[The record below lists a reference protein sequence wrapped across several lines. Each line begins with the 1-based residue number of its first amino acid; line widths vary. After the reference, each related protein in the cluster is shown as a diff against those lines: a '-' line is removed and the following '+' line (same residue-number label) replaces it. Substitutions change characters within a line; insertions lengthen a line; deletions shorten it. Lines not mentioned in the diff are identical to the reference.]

1 VAPVRRLTKILIA
14 IGAAIVLLAAL
25 AFAGWYF
32 FLKSD
37 PEPRVS
43 IKKTSVAEGGALNGT
58 YRVSPGDANSIVG
71 YRVQEVLAAVGFES
85 TATGRTS
92 DITGSFTIEGVTVK
106 DVNVTANLLSL
117 KSDRDMRDNRI
128 KTLGL
133 ESEKFPESKFVLAQ
147 PINFQSIPKAG
158 ETVKATAVGDFTLHG
173 GDATGVDPPRRAL
186 GRARHPGHRE
196 SQRQIRGLSDGGAEH
211 RQLRLREGRGR
222 DGVPDLLPQGL
233 GAIEAPRRRG

>member
-1 VAPVRRLTKILIA
+1 VRRLTKILIA
-14 IGAAIVLLAAL
+14 VGAAVVLLAAL

-37 PEPRVS
+37 TEPRVA
-43 IKKTSVAEGGALNGT
+43 IKKTPVAEGGALDGT
-58 YRVSPGDANSIVG
+58 YRVGPGDANSIVG
-71 YRVQEVLAAVGFES
+71 YRVQEMLAAVGFES

-92 DITGSFTIEGVTVK
+92 DITGSFTIEGMTVK
-106 DVNVTANLLSL
+106 DVNVTANLLTL

-147 PINFQSIPKAG
+147 PVNFQSIPKAG

-173 GDATGVDPPRRAL
+173 VTRRVSIPL
-186 GRARHPGHRE
+186 
-196 SQRQIRGLSDGGAEH
+196 
-211 RQLRLREGRGR
+211 EGRWDGR
-222 DGVPDLLPQGL
+222 DIQVIGNLNVKFGDYQM
-233 GAIEAPRRRG
+233 EAPNIANFVSVKDEGEMEFQIFFRKV

>member
-1 VAPVRRLTKILIA
+1 MRRLTKILIA
-14 IGAAIVLLAAL
+14 IGATIVVLLAL

-37 PEPRVS
+37 PAPRVS
-43 IKKTSVAEGGALNGT
+43 IKKTPVSEGGALDGT
-58 YRVSPGDANSIVG
+58 YRVSPGDPNSIVG
-71 YRVQEVLAAVGFES
+71 YRVQEMLAAVGFET

-92 DITGSFTIEGVTVK
+92 EITGTFTIQGMTVK

-117 KSDRDMRDNRI
+117 KSDREMRDNRI

-147 PINFQSIPKAG
+147 PINFQSVPKAG

-173 GDATGVDPPRRAL
+173 LTRRVSIPL
-186 GRARHPGHRE
+186 
-196 SQRQIRGLSDGGAEH
+196 
-211 RQLRLREGRGR
+211 EGRWDGR
-222 DGVPDLLPQGL
+222 DIQVIGNLHIKFGDYQM
-233 GAIEAPRRRG
+233 EAPNLANFVSVKDEGEMEFQIFFRKA

>member
-1 VAPVRRLTKILIA
+1 MRRLTKILIA
-14 IGAAIVLLAAL
+14 IGATIVVLVAL

-43 IKKTSVAEGGALNGT
+43 IKKTPVAEGGALDGT
-58 YRVSPGDANSIVG
+58 YRVGPGDANSIVG
-71 YRVQEVLAAVGFES
+71 YRVQEQLAAVGFET

-92 DITGSFTIEGVTVK
+92 EITGTFTIQGMTVK

-117 KSDRDMRDNRI
+117 KSDREMRDIRI

-147 PINFQSIPKAG
+147 PINFQSVPKAG

-173 GDATGVDPPRRAL
+173 VTRRVSIPL
-186 GRARHPGHRE
+186 
-196 SQRQIRGLSDGGAEH
+196 
-211 RQLRLREGRGR
+211 EGRWDGR
-222 DGVPDLLPQGL
+222 DIQVIGNLHIKFGDYQM
-233 GAIEAPRRRG
+233 EAPNLANFVSVKGEGEMEFQIFFRKA